1 MKTLKLGLVAL
12 LVSFTMMSMA
22 QSNERANQKVISLE
36 KAITIPQLNYAM
48 HQQID
53 LKSFLGEERD
63 GLYVAKVLV
72 QGKFFFVS
80 GTYSQW
86 YDFLTTRLEFIP
98 REIRIDR

>member
-1 MKTLKLGLVAL
+1 MKTLKVVLVAA

-22 QSNERANQKVISLE
+22 QSNECVNQRVISLE
-36 KAITIPQLNYAM
+36 KAITIPHLNYAM

-53 LKSFLGEERD
+53 LKSFLGEERE

-80 GTYSQW
+80 GTYTQW
-86 YDFLTTRLEFIP
+86 YNFLTSRLEFIP